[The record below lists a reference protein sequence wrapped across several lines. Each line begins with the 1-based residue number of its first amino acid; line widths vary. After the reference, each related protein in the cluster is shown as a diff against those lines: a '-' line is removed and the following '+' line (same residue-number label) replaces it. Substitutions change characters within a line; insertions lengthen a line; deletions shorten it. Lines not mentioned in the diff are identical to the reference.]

1 MRPVKV
7 LLVSSHPVQ
16 YAAPLFRLYAA
27 DPRLDMTV
35 AYCCLQG
42 AEPGIDPE
50 FGVKVGWDIPLLDG
64 YRWVHLPNWSLRP
77 GLRGF
82 FGLLNPGLWKFVRC
96 GGFELVVCYGYR
108 TASFWIA
115 ALAAKFFGAA
125 LVFSTDAHTLSPRDG
140 ARWKVPIKRALL
152 PRILGLADAT
162 FGPSSRTI
170 AFLRALGLPEDRC
183 FLTHYVVDNDLF
195 ARLAAAVDRDE
206 VRRRWDI
213 PDGAMVA
220 LFAGKLVPWKRPGDL
235 LEAAARV
242 PGLYVIFAGEG
253 SLRKNLE
260 SRAEAPDLAGRVGF
274 LGFVNQRGLPEV
286 YAGSDVLILPSEH
299 EPFGLVVNEA
309 FSCGVPAIVSNAC
322 GAAGDLV
329 RDGETGYVVGVGEV
343 TTLAERLS
351 RLVYDPELRRT
362 MGENARARIAEWGL
376 LQNVEAFTRAC
387 VKIVDLR
394 RTVFQRQTIPKG
406 DADLDWRAQ
415 KAGRREGK

>member
-16 YAAPLFRLYAA
+16 YAAPLFRLYAT
-27 DPRLDMTV
+27 DSRLDITV

-50 FGVKVGWDIPLLDG
+50 FGVEVGWDIPLLDG
-64 YRWVHLPNWSLRP
+64 YRWVYLPNWSLRP

-82 FGLLNPGLWKFVRC
+82 FGLLNPGLWKFVQC

-125 LVFSTDAHTLSPRDG
+125 LVFSTDAHTLSPRDR
-140 ARWKVPIKRALL
+140 ARWKVPFKRALL
-152 PRILGLADAT
+152 PRIFGLADAT

-170 AFLRALGLPEDRC
+170 AFLRDLRLPEDRC

-195 ARLAAAVDRDE
+195 ARLAAAIDRGE
-206 VRRRWDI
+206 VRRRWAI
-213 PDGAMVA
+213 PDGAIVA
-220 LFAGKLVPWKRPGDL
+220 LFVGKLVPWKRPGDL

-242 PGLYVIFAGEG
+242 PDLHVVFAGEG
-253 SLRKNLE
+253 SVRKNLE
-260 SRAEAPDLAGRVGF
+260 SRAEAPDLTGRVRF

-286 YAGSDVLILPSEH
+286 YAGADVLVLPSEH

-309 FSCGVPAIVSNAC
+309 FSCGVPAIVSDAC

-329 RDGETGYVVGVGEV
+329 RDEETGYVVGVGEV
-343 TTLAERLS
+343 AALAERLS
-351 RLVYDPELRRT
+351 RFVHDPQLRRT
-362 MGENARARIAEWGL
+362 MGENARTKIAEWGL
-376 LQNVEAFTRAC
+376 QQNAEAFTRAC
-387 VKIVDLR
+387 VKIVHLR
-394 RTVFQRQTIPKG
+394 HTAFQRPTISKD
-406 DADLDWRAQ
+406 DADLDWRTQ
-415 KAGRREGK
+415 TPGRREGK